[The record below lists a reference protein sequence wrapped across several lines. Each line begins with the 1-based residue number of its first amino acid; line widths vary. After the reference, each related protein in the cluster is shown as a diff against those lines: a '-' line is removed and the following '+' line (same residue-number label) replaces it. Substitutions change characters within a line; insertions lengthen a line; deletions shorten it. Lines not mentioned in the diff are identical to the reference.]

1 MTKKTIIK
9 LLIYSKKVL
18 PFPEKEKKKVIK
30 CALLAIF
37 FRYLSEID

>member
-1 MTKKTIIK
+1 MTKKTITK
-9 LLIYSKKVL
+9 LLIYSKKIL
-18 PFPEKEKKKVIK
+18 LFSKKDKKKVIK